1 MKEKMEQARISHGF
15 GPYID
20 EGSRTLI
27 LGSFPSVKS
36 REAGFF
42 YGHPQN
48 RFWKVL
54 ERVLED
60 NIKPADST
68 ESGPARKI
76 LSSAAEPP
84 ASVQD
89 AFNAANSEAAIAAK
103 KAFLRRH
110 HIALYD
116 VIESCTITGS
126 SDSSIRDVVPAD
138 IMGLLNAAPIER
150 IFVNGKTA
158 KKYYDKYLYPLCG
171 QTAVCLPSTIGNS
184 IC

>member
-15 GPYID
+15 GPCID

-36 REAGFF
+36 REAAFF

-54 ERVLED
+54 ELIFED

-68 ESGPARKI
+68 ESGPAGKI

-103 KAFLRRH
+103 KDFLHRH
-110 HIALYD
+110 HIASNAFL
-116 VIESCTITGS
+116 STGRRQR
-126 SDSSIRDVVPAD
+126 SIMTNISTRSAGRPPSVSLRHRRQMRP
-138 IMGLLNAAPIER
+138 GLLKNWPK
-150 IFVNGKTA
+150 NGKFW
-158 KKYYDKYLYPLCG
+158 
-171 QTAVCLPSTIGNS
+171 
-184 IC
+184 